1 MIATFINEQ
10 GEAVT
15 HNIGESLN
23 LQDAL
28 NATINSRFATSVIV
42 IHVGKN
48 KAETVE
54 NTEKEVLGHVG
65 RHSVDELFSK
75 YHNMDVVAKAINDG
89 TFHEMEHTD
98 NIGTARA
105 IAIDHL
111 YDNLNYYN
119 RIKDAKLAHGG
130 MIKRTTAN
138 LTGIDSI
145 TSEDI

>member
-42 IHVGKN
+42 INVGKK

-54 NTEKEVLGHVG
+54 NTEKEAPVHVG
-65 RHSVDELFSK
+65 RHSVDELLNK
-75 YHNMDVVAKAINDG
+75 YHDIDAIAEAISDG
-89 TFHEMEHTD
+89 TLHEMEHTD
-98 NIGTARA
+98 DIMTARA

-111 YDNLNYYN
+111 HDNLNYYK
-119 RIKDAKLAHGG
+119 RLKEAKLAHGG